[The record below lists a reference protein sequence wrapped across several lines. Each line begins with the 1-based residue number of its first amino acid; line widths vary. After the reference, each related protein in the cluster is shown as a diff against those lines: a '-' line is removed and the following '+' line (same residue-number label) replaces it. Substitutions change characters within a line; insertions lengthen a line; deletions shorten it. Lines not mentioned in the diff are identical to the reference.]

1 MTGETA
7 SVNKQT
13 EDDSQVPL
21 VVDLDGTFC
30 RTDTLHE
37 ALLTGLVQRPLDVF
51 LWPKWLGEGRAG
63 FKARVADRGI
73 VAAEDLPFN
82 AAVLETIRTAREGGR
97 KTALV
102 SAADH
107 RQVTAIAE
115 ATGIFDEAFGSA
127 EGRNLKGD
135 EKTAFL
141 NDHYG
146 PGNFDYVGDAR
157 ADLPVWAAARRAITV
172 GADPKLRQMAET
184 ANPQAA
190 HIDPPRNTRLA
201 MVKALRPHQWSKNLL
216 LFLPMFAAHDF
227 SNLAAVILGF
237 LAFSLTASAV
247 YVLNDLLDLAAD
259 RAHPR
264 KKNRPFAA
272 GDLSAATG
280 VFMAAGLLIAALL
293 LGILTGQPMFLGVLA
308 LYLITTFLYSLYL
321 KRKLLVDVLTLA
333 GLYTLRIL
341 AGGAAAAVIF
351 SPWMLGF
358 SMFLFLSLAAVKR
371 QAELVDL
378 EATGRE
384 SSGGRAYLV
393 EDLPIIRAMAMSAGH
408 AAVLVLAL
416 YISSDD
422 VQRLYSEPAY
432 LWLICPLLLYWSTRM
447 LMKTHRGAMTDD
459 PIVFAVTDKVSLA
472 LGVASAAIVLA
483 AAF

>member
-7 SVNKQT
+7 SIDGQNQN
-13 EDDSQVPL
+13 DSQVPL

-37 ALLTGLVQRPLDVF
+37 ALLTGLVRHPLDVF
-51 LWPKWLGEGRAG
+51 LWPGWLRDGRAG

-82 AAVLETIRTAREGGR
+82 AAVLETIRTARDAGR
-97 KTALV
+97 KRALV

-141 NDHYG
+141 TDRYG
-146 PGNFDYVGDAR
+146 PGMFDYVGDAR

-172 GADPKLRQMAET
+172 GADPKLRRMAEA
-184 ANPQAA
+184 ANPEAA
-190 HIDPPRNTRLA
+190 HIDPPRDTRLA
-201 MVKALRPHQWSKNLL
+201 MLKALRPHQWSKNLL

-227 SNLAAVILGF
+227 SGLAAVILAF
-237 LAFSLTASAV
+237 MAFSLTASAV

-272 GDLSAATG
+272 GTLSATTG
-280 VFMAAGLLIAALL
+280 ILMALGLLIFALL

-308 LYLITTFLYSLYL
+308 LYLLTTFLYSLYL

-358 SMFLFLSLAAVKR
+358 SMFLFLSLAAIKR

-384 SSGGRAYLV
+384 SPGRAYLV
-393 EDLPIIRAMAMSAGH
+393 EDLPVIRAMAMSAGH

-459 PIVFAVTDKVSLA
+459 PIVFAVTDRVSLA